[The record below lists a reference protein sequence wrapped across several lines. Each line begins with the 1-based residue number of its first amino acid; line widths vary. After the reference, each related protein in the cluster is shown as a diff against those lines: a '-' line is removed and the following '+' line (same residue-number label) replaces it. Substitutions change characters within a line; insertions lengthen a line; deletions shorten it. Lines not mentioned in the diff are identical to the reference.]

1 MFKAIKN
8 NKVIAMNDTG
18 VFPCLMYDNI
28 EQDTEHT
35 TADYIQ
41 VNGEYVLTTSNEA
54 IEQKQAEV
62 RSIRNQYLT
71 DSDKYMFPDF
81 PITDEQQADYV
92 AYRRYLR
99 TYPEK
104 ENWYELE
111 PVKFDVWQAEQITEP
126 ESSSQNNSS
135 EDEYN
140 TQVEQESPDD
150 SSELEADMDAILGTK
165 MQ

>member
-1 MFKAIKN
+1 MFKAIKD
-8 NKVIAMNDTG
+8 NKIIG
-18 VFPCLMYDNI
+18 VTENEPVLLDNY
-28 EQDTEHT
+28 EVREDTEHNVS
-35 TADYIQ
+35 DYVQID
-41 VNGEYVLTTSNEA
+41 GEFVLTSSAKA
-54 IEQKQAEV
+54 IEQKQAAV
-62 RSIRNQYLT
+62 RAIRNQYLY

-99 TYPEK
+99 TYPET
-104 ENWYELE
+104 ENWYEHNPLL
-111 PVKFDVWQAEQITEP
+111 FDEWQAEQITEP
-126 ESSSQNNSS
+126 EPSSQSDSS

-140 TQVEQESPDD
+140 TQSVQESPDD